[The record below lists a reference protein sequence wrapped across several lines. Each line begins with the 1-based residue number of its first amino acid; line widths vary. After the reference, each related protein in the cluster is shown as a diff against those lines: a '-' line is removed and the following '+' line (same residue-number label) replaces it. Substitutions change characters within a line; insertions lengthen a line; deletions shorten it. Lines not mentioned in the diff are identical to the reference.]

1 MLKFGKKVTIFTI
14 RKENIEKKERTRM
27 KKVEKKKLSKCKNK
41 AGVCPYGVAFIVVG
55 CFCDYGIGNRGDD
68 YGKRFLQ
75 TRKDYG
81 YSLRK

>member
-27 KKVEKKKLSKCKNK
+27 KKVEKRNFQSVKTKR
-41 AGVCPYGVAFIVVG
+41 PYGVAFIVVG

>member
-1 MLKFGKKVTIFTI
+1 MRKKSYYIYYKKREY
-14 RKENIEKKERTRM
+14 RKERENAHEKSR
-27 KKVEKKKLSKCKNK
+27 KKKLSKCKNK

>member
-27 KKVEKKKLSKCKNK
+27 KKVEKKISKCKNK

-81 YSLRK
+81 YAL